1 MIPIAKPSI
10 GVEEKKAVNE
20 VLDSGMIACGSVV
33 SEFEQRFASYCGAS
47 WGVATTSGTSA
58 LCVALKAL
66 GVSEKDHVLT
76 TPFSFMATANS
87 ILYCN
92 AKPVFADIC
101 EESFNINPERIREV
115 LDEDDRITTLLLVH
129 LYGLPCDMGEI
140 MKLVREYQLKL
151 VEDCAQAHGAQYR
164 GKKVGS
170 FGDAACFSFYPTKN
184 MTTGEGGM
192 IVSSNDELI
201 ENSRVFIN
209 HGMRERYLH
218 EELGFNYRMTNIQAA
233 IGLCQLEKLD
243 SFNDS
248 RISNAA
254 FLTKNLDG
262 LGWLTTPNAPP
273 GYKHVFHQY
282 TVKVEERDPFI
293 KYLSDKGIGY
303 GIHYPKTMCEQP
315 LYHKLGLNESFEV
328 ADRVSGEVVSLPVHP
343 SLSQQDLEYI
353 CSSLEEYGR

>member
-1 MIPIAKPSI
+1 
-10 GVEEKKAVNE
+10 

-243 SFNDS
+243 SFNSS

-254 FLTKNLDG
+254 FLSENLAG
-262 LGWLTTPNAPP
+262 LDWLTLPHVPK

-282 TVKVEERDPFI
+282 TVKVEGRDSFI

-303 GIHYPKTMCEQP
+303 GIHYPRTMCEQP
-315 LYHKLGLNESFEV
+315 FFHKLGLNKSFDV
-328 ADRVSGEVVSLPVHP
+328 ADLVSDGVVSLPVHP
-343 SLSQQDLEYI
+343 ALKQDDLDFI
-353 CSSLEEYGR
+353 CSALGDYSK